1 LCFNF
6 LQPNQHLTNH
16 SFNSAFAY
24 PSCENLVFFSGQA
37 LHFLPQYQDSVI
49 WCLQDSGILLSSRHQ
64 RYVEFGCGV
73 GEKKIWGCGRVTIKK
88 LVGGLVPPGGM
99 VKIS

>member
-73 GEKKIWGCGRVTIKK
+73 GEKKNMGMRAGNNKK
-88 LVGGLVPPGGM
+88 TGWWVGSTRWNGQN
-99 VKIS
+99 